1 MNPLKTLWRAI
12 ARLFPLVRRVERLEH
27 DNASLAYDLMIFHGE
42 IEKIRGE
49 LGQRASEIDTGHN
62 TLFQQII
69 YFREKLDSLHFALD
83 NVIGCDSIVHG
94 VKDGQMV
101 LRGFT
106 GQTPLQARIEA
117 LVARVAKLEAKKRP
131 PAKKKTPKKPLR
143 KRTRVAK

>member
-12 ARLFPLVRRVERLEH
+12 VRLFPLVRRVERLEH
-27 DNASLAYDLMIFHGE
+27 DNASLAYDLMIFH
-42 IEKIRGE
+42 
-49 LGQRASEIDTGHN
+49 QRACELDTGHD
-62 TLFQQII
+62 TLFRQLG

-106 GQTPLQARIEA
+106 GQAPLQARIEA

-131 PAKKKTPKKPLR
+131 PAKKKPPKKPLR
-143 KRTRVAK
+143 KRPRVAK